1 MTRPAPLPLADIF
14 LAVMLGGSIT
24 ACDQYPRNPHVAGT
38 SSTGGTGGGWGQGG
52 STAWYLDLHG
62 GTTSDANHVIG
73 LDPNGSATVVV
84 DIPTTVPS
92 GDALTLPRGMCL
104 LPDGSLLVVSAFKD
118 DTQILRYGVA
128 DVNGRRPFDSVF
140 VHGGLANPS
149 LQHPYEIEVGPDG
162 NVYAANQDTQT
173 ITRYAG
179 LHATTPGVPLPAPA
193 GSDAA
198 LAGAGIG
205 VIVPSAKM
213 SANGLDT
220 PRGITFGPDGLLY
233 AVDRD
238 ARITAWDPSTGRQV
252 RVVVDQADGVQK
264 AIQAHFLAGTD
275 TMLIGDRGAK
285 TVWKTT
291 SRGGAVQRFLPESVK
306 IEEPSIVTSDSQWV
320 YVGDRAT
327 KSIRRFHLGSG
338 QPEPGTPWVE
348 KLPDPPEFL
357 IRASVGRPVRPGR

>member
-1 MTRPAPLPLADIF
+1 MTFRTSLVVATF
-14 LAVMLGGSIT
+14 LAGSLL
-24 ACDQYPRNPHVAGT
+24 ACDRYPRNPSVA
-38 SSTGGTGGGWGQGG
+38 SAASVGGGGGGWGQGS
-52 STAWYLDLHG
+52 STAWYVDLHG

-73 LDPNGSATVVV
+73 LDSNGSATVVV
-84 DIPTTVPS
+84 DIPTTVS
-92 GDALTLPRGMCL
+92 AGNALTLPRGMCL
-104 LPDGSLLVVSAFKD
+104 LPDGSLLVVSAFKN
-118 DTQILRYGVA
+118 DTQILRYGPP
-128 DVNGRRPFDSVF
+128 DVGGRRAFLSVF
-140 VHGGLANPS
+140 VHGGAANPS
-149 LQHPYEIEVGPDG
+149 LQHPYELAVGPDG

-173 ITRYAG
+173 ITRYSG
-179 LHATTPGVPLPAPA
+179 LHASSPGSPVAAPQ

-198 LAGAGIG
+198 LAGADPG

-238 ARITAWDPSTGRQV
+238 ARVTAWDPSSGKQV
-252 RVVVDQADGVQK
+252 RVVVDQSDGLQK

-306 IEEPSIVTSDSQWV
+306 IEEPSIVTSDSDWV

-327 KSIRRFHLGSG
+327 KSIRRFHIGSG
-338 QPEPGTPWVE
+338 QPEPGAPWVDG
-348 KLPDPPEFL
+348 LPDPPEFL
-357 IRASVGRPVRPGR
+357 IPAGIARPAK